1 MFNWKN
7 LVVSIVNFIIVA
19 ICLIKLV
26 VYGEPIVDR
35 SQCKS
40 IEMEKLKQTTEQSF
54 RNGDITSAALGYSR
68 LLQRYGIYLPPAAS
82 ITWLECLTYTT
93 WQVIR
98 MIIYRMPF
106 GLCLSHKIGGLF
118 CSDVIRA
125 QAMSTYKEIGWI
137 LHRLN
142 QIDLMELQKQLPD
155 ACLTK
160 RRQIYG
166 LMVTLYAVNMC
177 ETADSLMYTKEMV
190 EVYLAAAL
198 RIKSISN
205 LRLLSSYYLSKAKFY
220 HLLGTMQNPK
230 FDWIFSDHGYKFVSK
245 WKSIFNNSDQIRD
258 DNIAMTSTNATNY
271 EPISQ
276 IQQQYCEHLLIR
288 SIETLL
294 GFQKA
299 SLPKNQN
306 HRVQETHVTKVLLFT
321 KQLEDTISDHT
332 DFGDDNNFATISWI
346 TRIITSASKWMLNEM
361 DDLDELYK
369 KIDEYPQQLRSSKS
383 KEKALMKS
391 LYVVFIA
398 KREFIHR
405 SRTNSM
411 TDGKLR
417 LIVNRCNI
425 ASCLFQNYLT
435 YNRSQNIIPNP
446 LLRLIQILT
455 CDWLLELRTE
465 CWEWMLNKATDAI
478 DTIDNDEG
486 ISEPYTPHNSQLELY
501 QMDLTNLYLIFDT
514 KQMGQS
520 RINLYEAIYRLMA
533 GAVPHETHRLL
544 ERNIMPLR
552 QSKSNLICVVG
563 NKNHIDDYYESGE
576 RERAQSMIFAC
587 KYLQAHVGIE
597 RAGLLTQA
605 ATIFK
610 QIGDI
615 IKTNECYHLL
625 NAIAVNGEINTP

>member
-1 MFNWKN
+1 
-7 LVVSIVNFIIVA
+7 
-19 ICLIKLV
+19 
-26 VYGEPIVDR
+26 
-35 SQCKS
+35 
-40 IEMEKLKQTTEQSF
+40 MEKLKQTTEQNF
-54 RNGDITSAALGYSR
+54 RNGDITTAALGYSKQ
-68 LLQRYGIYLPPAAS
+68 LQRYGIYLPPAAN

-98 MIIYRMPF
+98 MIIFRMPF
-106 GLCLSHKIGGLF
+106 GLWLSHKIGGLF

-142 QIDLMELQKQLPD
+142 QIDLMELQKQRPD

-166 LMVTLYAVNMC
+166 LMVTLYTVNMC

-190 EVYLAAAL
+190 EVYLAATL
-198 RIKSISN
+198 RIKSINN
-205 LRLLSSYYLSKAKFY
+205 LRLFSSYYLRKAKFY
-220 HLLGTMQNPK
+220 HLLGTTQNPK

-245 WKSIFNNSDQIRD
+245 SKSIFNYHPVQIRD
-258 DNIAMTSTNATNY
+258 DNIAVTGTNGTNY

-276 IQQQYCEHLLIR
+276 IQQQYLTHLLIR
-288 SIETLL
+288 SLETLL

-299 SLPKNQN
+299 SIAKNQN
-306 HRVQETHVTKVLLFT
+306 HQIQETHVTKVVLFT
-321 KQLEDTISDHT
+321 KQLEDTMSDHT
-332 DFGDDNNFATISWI
+332 DCGDDSNFATILWI
-346 TRIITSASKWMLNEM
+346 TRIITSASKWMLNELA
-361 DDLDELYK
+361 DLDELYK
-369 KIDEYPQQLRSSKS
+369 KIDEYPQRLRSSKS

-391 LYVVFIA
+391 LYVLFIA

-411 TDGKLR
+411 TDRKLR

-435 YNRSQNIIPNP
+435 YNRSQNISPKP

-465 CWEWMLNKATDAI
+465 CWELMLNKATDAT

-486 ISEPYTPHNSQLELY
+486 ISEPYTPRISQLELY

-533 GAVPHETHRLL
+533 GAVPHETHRIL

-552 QSKSNLICVVG
+552 QSKLNLICVVG
-563 NKNHIDDYYESGE
+563 SKNHIDDYYECGE